1 MSSRIIALPKI
12 LDDRGNLSFLENG
25 HQIPFEIKR
34 VHWIYDVPGGET
46 RGAVAY
52 RQTEEFIV
60 ALSGSFDVWVDDGH
74 TCEKYHLNR
83 SYEGVYVPRGT
94 WRKIDNFSTN
104 SLAAIATST
113 LYDEQDAIRDYDAF
127 LVWIKNQIGLQGDAD
142 NAGLQGDADNA
153 DFPEEGL
160 LIQTPGGSSPTQQDE
175 PPMQQDES
183 AVANSISAEAMPAFS
198 VEDCEII
205 NLDRHHSA
213 RKGDICV
220 VENSRNIPFDIK
232 RMYYLYDVPA
242 DAVRGGHAHK
252 QLYQLLVA
260 ASGSFTVH
268 LDDGEHKRSV
278 SLKRPY
284 QALLIK
290 PGIWREIDDFSS
302 GSVCMVLASELYDE
316 NDYIRQYQDFISYKN
331 RRIKSSR

>member
-34 VHWIYDVPGGET
+34 VHWIFDVPGGES

-52 RQTEEFIV
+52 KQTEEFIV
-60 ALSGSFDVWVDDGH
+60 AMSGSFDVWVDDGK

-113 LYDEQDAIRDYDAF
+113 LYDEQDAIRDYDEF

-160 LIQTPGGSSPTQQDE
+160 LFRAPGGSSPM
-175 PPMQQDES
+175 PQDES
-183 AVANSISAEAMPAFS
+183 AVANSISVETMHAFS
-198 VEDCEII
+198 VQDCEII

-220 VENSRNIPFDIK
+220 VENARTVPFDIK
-232 RMYYLYDVPA
+232 RLYYLYDVPA

-252 QLYQLLVA
+252 RLYQLLIA
-260 ASGSFTVH
+260 ASGSFTVR
-268 LDDGEHKRSV
+268 LDDGKEQRSV

-290 PGIWREIDDFSS
+290 PGIWREVDDFSS

-316 NDYIRQYQDFISYKN
+316 SDYIRNYQAFIEYKQ
-331 RRIKSSR
+331 REL

>member
-34 VHWIYDVPGGET
+34 VHWIFDVPGGES

-52 RQTEEFIV
+52 KQTEEFIV
-60 ALSGSFDVWVDDGH
+60 AMSGSFDVWVDDGK

-113 LYDEQDAIRDYDAF
+113 LYDEQDAIRDYDEFVAWAKTS
-127 LVWIKNQIGLQGDAD
+127 LTQDGSS
-142 NAGLQGDADNA
+142 
-153 DFPEEGL
+153 L
-160 LIQTPGGSSPTQQDE
+160 LIPTGSSLTQL
-175 PPMQQDES
+175 DES
-183 AVANSISAEAMPAFS
+183 IAAQQVSENKLPAFS
-198 VEDCEII
+198 VHDCEII

-220 VENSRNIPFDIK
+220 VENARTVPFDIK
-232 RMYYLYDVPA
+232 RLYYLYDVPA

-252 QLYQLLVA
+252 HLYQLLIA
-260 ASGSFTVH
+260 ASGSFTVR
-268 LDDGEHKRSV
+268 LDDGKEQRSV

-290 PGIWREIDDFSS
+290 PGIWREVDDFSS

-316 NDYIRQYQDFISYKN
+316 SDYIRNYQAFIEYKQ
-331 RRIKSSR
+331 REL

>member
-34 VHWIYDVPGGET
+34 VHWIYDVPGGES

-52 RQTEEFIV
+52 KQTEEFIV
-60 ALSGSFDVWVDDGH
+60 AMSGSFDVWVDDGK

-113 LYDEQDAIRDYDAF
+113 LYDEQDAIRDYDEF
-127 LVWIKNQIGLQGDAD
+127 LAWVELLPNLQTAVDKSDFSEVGLPMQA
-142 NAGLQGDADNA
+142 
-153 DFPEEGL
+153 
-160 LIQTPGGSSPTQQDE
+160 PGGSEVQLP
-175 PPMQQDES
+175 
-183 AVANSISAEAMPAFS
+183 VFS
-198 VEDCEII
+198 VQDCEII

-220 VENSRNIPFDIK
+220 VENARTVPFDIK
-232 RMYYLYDVPA
+232 RLYYLYDVPA

-252 QLYQLLVA
+252 HLYQLLIA
-260 ASGSFTVH
+260 ASGSFTVR
-268 LDDGEHKRSV
+268 LDDGKEQRSV

-290 PGIWREIDDFSS
+290 PGIWREVDDFSS

-316 NDYIRQYQDFISYKN
+316 NDYIRNYQAFIEYKQ
-331 RRIKSSR
+331 REL

>member
-34 VHWIYDVPGGET
+34 VHWIYDVPGGES

-52 RQTEEFIV
+52 KQTEEFIV
-60 ALSGSFDVWVDDGH
+60 AMSGSFDVWVDDGK

-127 LVWIKNQIGLQGDAD
+127 LAWMEHQPNLQNVAD
-142 NAGLQGDADNA
+142 KS
-153 DFPEEGL
+153 DFSEVGL
-160 LIQTPGGSSPTQQDE
+160 LMQAPGGSENQL
-175 PPMQQDES
+175 
-183 AVANSISAEAMPAFS
+183 PAFS
-198 VEDCEII
+198 VQDCEII

-220 VENSRNIPFDIK
+220 VENARTVPFDIK
-232 RMYYLYDVPA
+232 RLYYLYDVPA

-252 QLYQLLVA
+252 HLYQLLIA
-260 ASGSFTVH
+260 ASGSFTVR
-268 LDDGEHKRSV
+268 LDDGKEQRSV

-290 PGIWREIDDFSS
+290 PGIWREVDDFSS

-316 NDYIRQYQDFISYKN
+316 SDYIRNYQAFIEYKQ
-331 RRIKSSR
+331 REL

>member
-1 MSSRIIALPKI
+1 MSSKKIALPKI

-34 VHWIYDVPGGET
+34 VHWIYDVPGGES

-52 RQTEEFIV
+52 KQTEEFIV
-60 ALSGSFDVWVDDGH
+60 AMSGSFDVWVDDGK

-113 LYDEQDAIRDYDAF
+113 LYDPADAIRDYDEF
-127 LVWIKNQIGLQGDAD
+127 LAWAKTSLTQDGSS
-142 NAGLQGDADNA
+142 
-153 DFPEEGL
+153 L
-160 LIQTPGGSSPTQQDE
+160 LIPTGSSLTQL
-175 PPMQQDES
+175 DES
-183 AVANSISAEAMPAFS
+183 IAAQQVSENQLPAFS
-198 VEDCEII
+198 VHDCEII

-220 VENSRNIPFDIK
+220 VENARTVPFDIK
-232 RMYYLYDVPA
+232 RLYYLYDVPA

-252 QLYQLLVA
+252 RLYQLLIA
-260 ASGSFTVH
+260 ASGSFTVR
-268 LDDGEHKRSV
+268 LDDGKEQRSV

-290 PGIWREIDDFSS
+290 PGIWREVDDFSS

-316 NDYIRQYQDFISYKN
+316 SDYIRNYQAFIEYKQ
-331 RRIKSSR
+331 REL

>member
-34 VHWIYDVPGGET
+34 VHWIFDVPGGES

-52 RQTEEFIV
+52 KQTEEFIV
-60 ALSGSFDVWVDDGH
+60 AMSGSFDVWVDDGH

-113 LYDEQDAIRDYDAF
+113 LYDEHDAIRDYDEF
-127 LVWIKNQIGLQGDAD
+127 LAWVEQLPNLQSVVDKS
-142 NAGLQGDADNA
+142 
-153 DFPEEGL
+153 DFSDVGL
-160 LIQTPGGSSPTQQDE
+160 LFRAPGGSEVQL
-175 PPMQQDES
+175 
-183 AVANSISAEAMPAFS
+183 PAFS
-198 VEDCEII
+198 VQDCEII

-252 QLYQLLVA
+252 HLYQLLIA
-260 ASGSFTVH
+260 ASGSFTVR
-268 LDDGEHKRSV
+268 LDDGKEQRSV

-290 PGIWREIDDFSS
+290 PGIWREVDDFSS

-316 NDYIRQYQDFISYKN
+316 SDYIRNYQAFIEYKQ
-331 RRIKSSR
+331 REL

>member
-34 VHWIYDVPGGET
+34 VHWISDVPGGES

-52 RQTEEFIV
+52 KQTEEFIV
-60 ALSGSFDVWVDDGH
+60 AMSGSFDVWVDDGT

-104 SLAAIATST
+104 SLAVIATST
-113 LYDEQDAIRDYDAF
+113 LYDEQDAIRDYDEF
-127 LVWIKNQIGLQGDAD
+127 LAWVKTSLTQDGSS
-142 NAGLQGDADNA
+142 
-153 DFPEEGL
+153 L
-160 LIQTPGGSSPTQQDE
+160 LIPTGSSLTQL
-175 PPMQQDES
+175 DES
-183 AVANSISAEAMPAFS
+183 IAAQQVSEVQMPAFS
-198 VEDCEII
+198 VQDCEII

-220 VENSRNIPFDIK
+220 VENARTVPFDIK
-232 RMYYLYDVPA
+232 RLYYLYDVPA

-252 QLYQLLVA
+252 HLYQLLIA
-260 ASGSFTVH
+260 ASGSFTVR
-268 LDDGEHKRSV
+268 LDDGKEQRSV

-290 PGIWREIDDFSS
+290 PGIWREVDDFSS

-316 NDYIRQYQDFISYKN
+316 SDYIRNYQAFIEYKQ
-331 RRIKSSR
+331 REL

>member
-34 VHWIYDVPGGET
+34 VHWIYDVPGGES

-52 RQTEEFIV
+52 KQTEEFIV
-60 ALSGSFDVWVDDGH
+60 AMSGSFDVWVDDGK

-113 LYDEQDAIRDYDAF
+113 LYDPADAIRDYDEF
-127 LVWIKNQIGLQGDAD
+127 LGWVEQLPNLPNAVDKSDLSEVGL
-142 NAGLQGDADNA
+142 
-153 DFPEEGL
+153 P
-160 LIQTPGGSSPTQQDE
+160 IQTPGGSE
-175 PPMQQDES
+175 
-183 AVANSISAEAMPAFS
+183 NHLPAFS
-198 VEDCEII
+198 VQDCEII

-220 VENSRNIPFDIK
+220 VENARTVPFDIK
-232 RMYYLYDVPA
+232 RLYYLYDVPA

-252 QLYQLLVA
+252 RLYQLLIA
-260 ASGSFTVH
+260 ASGSFTVR
-268 LDDGEHKRSV
+268 LDDGKEQRSV

-290 PGIWREIDDFSS
+290 PGIWREVDDFSS

-316 NDYIRQYQDFISYKN
+316 SDYIRNYQAFIEYKQ
-331 RRIKSSR
+331 REL

>member
-34 VHWIYDVPGGET
+34 VHWIFDVPGGES

-52 RQTEEFIV
+52 KQTEEFIV
-60 ALSGSFDVWVDDGH
+60 ALSGSFDVWVDDGK

-113 LYDEQDAIRDYDAF
+113 LYDEQDAIRDYDEFMAWVEQ
-127 LVWIKNQIGLQGDAD
+127 LPNLP
-142 NAGLQGDADNA
+142 NAVDKS
-153 DFPEEGL
+153 DFSDVGL
-160 LIQTPGGSSPTQQDE
+160 LFQTPGGSEVQL
-175 PPMQQDES
+175 
-183 AVANSISAEAMPAFS
+183 PAFS
-198 VEDCEII
+198 VRDCEII

-220 VENSRNIPFDIK
+220 VENARTVPFDIK
-232 RMYYLYDVPA
+232 RLYYLYDVPA

-252 QLYQLLVA
+252 RLYQLLIA
-260 ASGSFTVH
+260 ASGSFTVR
-268 LDDGEHKRSV
+268 LDDGKEQRSV

-290 PGIWREIDDFSS
+290 PGIWREVDDFSS

-316 NDYIRQYQDFISYKN
+316 SDYIRNYQAFIEYKQ
-331 RRIKSSR
+331 REL

>member
-34 VHWIYDVPGGET
+34 VHWIFDVPGGES

-52 RQTEEFIV
+52 KQTEEFIV
-60 ALSGSFDVWVDDGH
+60 AMSGSFDVWVDDGK

-113 LYDEQDAIRDYDAF
+113 LYDEQDAIRDYDEFVAWANHLPNLPNAVDKSDF
-127 LVWIKNQIGLQGDAD
+127 SEVGL
-142 NAGLQGDADNA
+142 
-153 DFPEEGL
+153 P
-160 LIQTPGGSSPTQQDE
+160 IQTPGGSEVQL
-175 PPMQQDES
+175 
-183 AVANSISAEAMPAFS
+183 PAFS
-198 VEDCEII
+198 VQDCEII

-220 VENSRNIPFDIK
+220 VENARTVPFDIK
-232 RMYYLYDVPA
+232 RLYYLYDVPA

-252 QLYQLLVA
+252 RLYQLLIA
-260 ASGSFTVH
+260 ASGSFTVR
-268 LDDGEHKRSV
+268 LDDGKEQRSV

-290 PGIWREIDDFSS
+290 PGIWREVDDFSS

-316 NDYIRQYQDFISYKN
+316 SDYIRNYQAFIEYKQ
-331 RRIKSSR
+331 REL

>member
-34 VHWIYDVPGGET
+34 VHWIYDVPGGES

-52 RQTEEFIV
+52 KQTEEFIV
-60 ALSGSFDVWVDDGH
+60 AMSGSFDVWVDDGK

-113 LYDEQDAIRDYDAF
+113 LYDAQDAIRDYDEF
-127 LVWIKNQIGLQGDAD
+127 LAWVEQLPNLQSAVDKS
-142 NAGLQGDADNA
+142 
-153 DFPEEGL
+153 DFSDVGL
-160 LIQTPGGSSPTQQDE
+160 LFQTPGGSENQL
-175 PPMQQDES
+175 
-183 AVANSISAEAMPAFS
+183 PAFS
-198 VEDCEII
+198 VQDCEII

-220 VENSRNIPFDIK
+220 VENARTVPFDIK
-232 RMYYLYDVPA
+232 RLYYLYDVPA

-252 QLYQLLVA
+252 HLYQLLIA
-260 ASGSFTVH
+260 ASGSFTVR
-268 LDDGEHKRSV
+268 LDDGKEQRSV

-290 PGIWREIDDFSS
+290 PGIWREVDDFSS

-316 NDYIRQYQDFISYKN
+316 SDYIRNYQAFIEYKQ
-331 RRIKSSR
+331 REL

>member
-34 VHWIYDVPGGET
+34 VHWIFDVPGGES

-52 RQTEEFIV
+52 KQTEEFIV
-60 ALSGSFDVWVDDGH
+60 AMSGSFDVWVDDGK

-113 LYDEQDAIRDYDAF
+113 LYDEQDAIRDYDEF
-127 LVWIKNQIGLQGDAD
+127 LAWVEQLSNLQ
-142 NAGLQGDADNA
+142 NAVDKSNLS
-153 DFPEEGL
+153 EVGL
-160 LIQTPGGSSPTQQDE
+160 LFRAPGGSENQL
-175 PPMQQDES
+175 
-183 AVANSISAEAMPAFS
+183 PAFS
-198 VEDCEII
+198 VQDCEII

-220 VENSRNIPFDIK
+220 VENARTVPFDIK
-232 RMYYLYDVPA
+232 RLYYLYDVPA

-252 QLYQLLVA
+252 RLYQLLIA
-260 ASGSFTVH
+260 ASGSFTVR
-268 LDDGEHKRSV
+268 LDDGKEQRSV

-290 PGIWREIDDFSS
+290 PGIWREVDDFSS

-316 NDYIRQYQDFISYKN
+316 SDYIRNYQAFIEYKQ
-331 RRIKSSR
+331 REL

>member
-34 VHWIYDVPGGET
+34 VHWIFDVPGGES

-52 RQTEEFIV
+52 KQTEEFIV
-60 ALSGSFDVWVDDGH
+60 AMSGSFDVWVDDGK

-113 LYDEQDAIRDYDAF
+113 LYDEQDAIRDYDEFVAWAKTS
-127 LVWIKNQIGLQGDAD
+127 LTQDGSS
-142 NAGLQGDADNA
+142 
-153 DFPEEGL
+153 L
-160 LIQTPGGSSPTQQDE
+160 LIPTGSSLTQL
-175 PPMQQDES
+175 DES
-183 AVANSISAEAMPAFS
+183 IAAQQVSENKLPAFS
-198 VEDCEII
+198 VHDCEII

-220 VENSRNIPFDIK
+220 VENARTVPFDIK
-232 RMYYLYDVPA
+232 RLYYLYDVPT

-252 QLYQLLVA
+252 RLYQLLIA
-260 ASGSFTVH
+260 ASGSFTVR
-268 LDDGEHKRSV
+268 LDDGKEQRSV

-290 PGIWREIDDFSS
+290 PGIWREVDDFSS

-316 NDYIRQYQDFISYKN
+316 SDYIRNYQAFIEYKQ
-331 RRIKSSR
+331 REL

>member
-34 VHWIYDVPGGET
+34 VHWIYDVPGGES

-52 RQTEEFIV
+52 KQTEEFIV
-60 ALSGSFDVWVDDGH
+60 AMSGSFDVWVDDGK

-113 LYDEQDAIRDYDAF
+113 LYDEQDAIRDYDEF
-127 LVWIKNQIGLQGDAD
+127 LAWVKTSLTQ
-142 NAGLQGDADNA
+142 
-153 DFPEEGL
+153 EGSSL
-160 LIQTPGGSSPTQQDE
+160 LIPTGSSLTQL
-175 PPMQQDES
+175 DES
-183 AVANSISAEAMPAFS
+183 IAAQQVPENQLPAFS
-198 VEDCEII
+198 VQDCEII

-220 VENSRNIPFDIK
+220 VENARTVPFDIK
-232 RMYYLYDVPA
+232 RLYYLYDVPA

-252 QLYQLLVA
+252 HLYQLLIA
-260 ASGSFTVH
+260 ASGSFTVR
-268 LDDGEHKRSV
+268 LDDGKEQRSV

-290 PGIWREIDDFSS
+290 PGIWREVDDFSS

-316 NDYIRQYQDFISYKN
+316 SDYIRNYQAFIEYKQ
-331 RRIKSSR
+331 REL

>member
-34 VHWIYDVPGGET
+34 VHWIFDVPGGEV
-46 RGAVAY
+46 RGNVAY
-52 RQTEEFIV
+52 KQTEEFIV
-60 ALSGSFDVWVDDGH
+60 ALSGSFDVWVDDGK

-113 LYDEQDAIRDYDAF
+113 LYDEQDAIRDYDEF
-127 LVWIKNQIGLQGDAD
+127 LGWVETSLTQDGSSLLIPTGSSLTQLDESIAAQQVSENQI
-142 NAGLQGDADNA
+142 
-153 DFPEEGL
+153 
-160 LIQTPGGSSPTQQDE
+160 
-175 PPMQQDES
+175 
-183 AVANSISAEAMPAFS
+183 PAFS
-198 VEDCEII
+198 VQDCEII

-220 VENSRNIPFDIK
+220 VENARTVPFDIK
-232 RMYYLYDVPA
+232 RLYYLYDVPA

-252 QLYQLLVA
+252 RLYQLLIA
-260 ASGSFTVH
+260 ASGSFTVR
-268 LDDGEHKRSV
+268 LDDGKEQRSV

-290 PGIWREIDDFSS
+290 PGIWREVDDFSS

-316 NDYIRQYQDFISYKN
+316 SDYIRNYQAFIEYKQ
-331 RRIKSSR
+331 REL

>member
-60 ALSGSFDVWVDDGH
+60 ALSGSFDVWVDDGK

-113 LYDEQDAIRDYDAF
+113 LYDEQDAIRDYDEF

-153 DFPEEGL
+153 DFPEGGL
-160 LIQTPGGSSPTQQDE
+160 LFRVPGGSSP
-175 PPMQQDES
+175 MQQDEQP
-183 AVANSISAEAMPAFS
+183 AAANSIFAEAMPAFS

-205 NLDRHHSA
+205 NLDRHHSV

-242 DAVRGGHAHK
+242 DALRGGHAHK

-316 NDYIRQYQDFISYKN
+316 NDYIRRYQDFISYKN
-331 RRIKSSR
+331 SRIKSSR

>member
-1 MSSRIIALPKI
+1 MRVCRYVVKSRMSSRIIALPKI

-160 LIQTPGGSSPTQQDE
+160 LFRAPGGSEVQF
-175 PPMQQDES
+175 
-183 AVANSISAEAMPAFS
+183 PAFS
-198 VEDCEII
+198 VEDCQII
-205 NLDRHHSA
+205 SLDRHHSV

-242 DAVRGGHAHK
+242 DALRGGHAHK

-331 RRIKSSR
+331 SRIHSSR